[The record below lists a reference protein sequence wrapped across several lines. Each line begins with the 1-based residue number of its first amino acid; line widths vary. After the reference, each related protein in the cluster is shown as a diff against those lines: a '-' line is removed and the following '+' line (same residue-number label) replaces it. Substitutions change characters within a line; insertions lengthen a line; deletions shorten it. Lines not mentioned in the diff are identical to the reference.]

1 MKKGRSM
8 SNSER
13 GKHEKGK
20 TLLVMLALVV
30 VILFVVVLFLDSPTG
45 QGYLMKNAP
54 ALAQSIYS
62 P

>member
-1 MKKGRSM
+1 MTSSGHGDK
-8 SNSER
+8 
-13 GKHEKGK
+13 EKGK

-45 QGYLMKNAP
+45 QAYLIKHAP
-54 ALAQSIYS
+54 TLAQNIYL